1 MLPLKANK
9 AIHSD
14 LFSPAMVVGPTSGK
28 AKPQQNSNS
37 SKFSSSRNAKQSNI
51 NANIINNNDN
61 KSAMGRSAATSTG
74 SSNVFSRMF
83 QRISRD
89 IVEMHQLASEANA
102 ANKRRKIQRQKQI
115 EELQQLRKEYEENLR
130 ARALLKEAGNPETV
144 ANYGKD
150 LATIRRQRK
159 NRKFRH
165 GELKLTIRKLVPDTI
180 PEESPSWMLA
190 RMLLSPRS
198 NCSSAK
204 SSTNQLKF
212 VF

>member
-1 MLPLKANK
+1 
-9 AIHSD
+9 
-14 LFSPAMVVGPTSGK
+14 MVVGPTSGK
-28 AKPQQNSNS
+28 TKPQQTSNSNKINS
-37 SKFSSSRNAKQSNI
+37 SNNNNNTKDSNVIAKTD
-51 NANIINNNDN
+51 NIINN
-61 KSAMGRSAATSTG
+61 KLAMGPRAATTSATTTTTTG

>member
-1 MLPLKANK
+1 
-9 AIHSD
+9 
-14 LFSPAMVVGPTSGK
+14 MVVGPTSGK
-28 AKPQQNSNS
+28 TKPQQTSNS
-37 SKFSSSRNAKQSNI
+37 SKISSSSSNNNTKNTNFIAKTN
-51 NANIINNNDN
+51 NIIIKNNDDNN

-115 EELQQLRKEYEENLR
+115 EELQQLRKEYEANLR
-130 ARALLKEAGNPETV
+130 ARAILKEAGSPETV